1 MPNNHERKKFLFN
14 TFKNCGTVLRIE
26 SYYNLSQDK
35 AGAVR
40 AKIES
45 WHEIMTWE
53 KQRFI
58 IIFIIMTW
66 RKQ

>member
-1 MPNNHERKKFLFN
+1 MPNNHERKKSYLIFL
-14 TFKNCGTVLRIE
+14 KIVE
-26 SYYNLSQDK
+26 QSYLSQDK

-45 WHEIMTWE
+45 WHEIMTWG

>member
-1 MPNNHERKKFLFN
+1 MPNNQEETKFCAIFSKIVEQS
-14 TFKNCGTVLRIE
+14 F
-26 SYYNLSQDK
+26 YNLSQDK